1 MWNQTNTSMTQHGI
15 DERVPGMSARY
26 YSDDLTYKNNLKG
39 SNGINPSRGSIA
51 TLRLLNVKDT
61 SIGTGLEGD
70 ILREL
75 GAVDKDNKVISNGMT
90 SFLLQSIQYQDEE
103 KSMVM
108 QTFGEDSAVY
118 FLGRSPRTMVFNGI
132 LIDDQMN
139 NWFYKFMIAYDK
151 LLRGTKVARNFRIV
165 SLSLPNAE
173 VVGTIMG
180 MNYSQEASNDNTIQ
194 FSFTLL
200 VKRYEP
206 KSTRVGNARSVTAAG
221 EAFNNTM
228 LTSELPTLS
237 TADIN
242 SRLASKVP
250 GAKYGLSSVV
260 PKDPSVTVFLDS
272 LDNNTIRYQ
281 EVKDNLGG
289 QVRLSSGT
297 FATVLIPYVPKK
309 SLVIGVSG
317 ESNKATNKELSAPST
332 YSKIVTTL
340 KEWGTG
346 VRNFMSSIENGL
358 RSITQWF
365 ASGTKLITDKISG
378 LVSKIKSFLDPITKV
393 IKATGETLASIRTI
407 VSTVQSSVDKVFEP
421 LVSLSQ
427 DFNEMRRN
435 FDNTV
440 GMITNLPDTLS
451 SKISNNIRLVRFGG
465 MASLGSLS
473 TGVSSSHAGAVLSR
487 INVTS
492 SAELGLLSSG
502 RRPLPEE
509 SRVLAL

>member
-1 MWNQTNTSMTQHGI
+1 MWNQTDPSMTQHGI

-26 YSDDLTYKNNLKG
+26 YNDELTRANSIQG
-39 SNGINPSRGSIA
+39 SNSINPSRGAIA

-61 SIGTGLEGD
+61 STSKGVEGD
-70 ILREL
+70 ILKEL
-75 GAVDKDNKVISNGMT
+75 GGVDSNGMT

-165 SLSLPNAE
+165 SLTLPNAK
-173 VVGTIMG
+173 VAGTIMG

-200 VKRYEP
+200 VKKYEP
-206 KSTRVGNARSVTAAG
+206 NDARVGKAKVTSKG
-221 EAFNNTM
+221 EAFNKTM
-228 LTSELPTLS
+228 LASELPTLS

-242 SRLASKVP
+242 NRLASKVT
-250 GAKYGLSSVV
+250 GAKYGLSDVLGKDAALSVLM
-260 PKDPSVTVFLDS
+260 TS
-272 LDNNTIRYQ
+272 LDNNTISYQ

-309 SLVIGVSG
+309 ALVLGISG
-317 ESNKATNKELSAPST
+317 ESNKATNKEMSAPSF
-332 YSKIVTTL
+332 YDRSITTL
-340 KEWGTG
+340 KKWGTG
-346 VRNFMSSIENGL
+346 VRNFFSSIENGL

-492 SAELGLLSSG
+492 STELGLLSSG